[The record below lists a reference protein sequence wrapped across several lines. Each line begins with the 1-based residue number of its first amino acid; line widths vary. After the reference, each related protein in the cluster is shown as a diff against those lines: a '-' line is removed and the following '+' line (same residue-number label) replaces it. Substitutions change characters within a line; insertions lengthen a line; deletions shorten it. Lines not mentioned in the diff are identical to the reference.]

1 MQPQNYEICSNPLGN
16 GKNCEVYK
24 IKEKNHPHSILIAK
38 IYENS
43 RRKYYEK
50 EKRILLKISNSNDVE
65 INDYLIHIKNI
76 NARLEISKQF
86 KADSTLLTFDFL
98 MHGNIQDYISLK
110 SFGKP
115 ISEIYIK
122 LLCYKLLLGLKKIHN
137 NNISHNKIDIR
148 NLMFDD
154 NFNPIII
161 HFGNAIISDN
171 HQNDFLGLGLIL
183 VGLISSKKIIS
194 YKFNKKQNN
203 YIFRF
208 YSTNN
213 YFHES
218 SCEESV
224 FWKILESN
232 KNVIISKEFIDFFHL
247 LVIPDKILN
256 IDELFNN
263 IWLKDIKIYH
273 KETEQNFREEFKNNY
288 FFLSQSQKL
297 VNNFNN
303 NSNLNNII
311 NADEMHESISSK
323 SLIDKFI

>member
-1 MQPQNYEICSNPLGN
+1 MQLQNYEICSNPLGN

-171 HQNDFLGLGLIL
+171 HQNDFFGLGLIL

-247 LVIPDKILN
+247 LVIPDKVLN

-273 KETEQNFREEFKNNY
+273 KEIEQNFREEFKNNY

>member
-24 IKEKNHPHSILIAK
+24 IKEKNRPHSILIAK

-137 NNISHNKIDIR
+137 NNISHNKIDIK

-247 LVIPDKILN
+247 LVFPDKILN

-273 KETEQNFREEFKNNY
+273 KEIEQNFREEFKNNY

>member
-1 MQPQNYEICSNPLGN
+1 MQAHLYEICSKPLGN
-16 GKNCEVYK
+16 GTKSQVYK
-24 IKEKNHPHSILIAK
+24 IKEKIHPHSILIAK
-38 IYENS
+38 IYENR
-43 RRKYYEK
+43 RRKYYEQ
-50 EKRILLKISNSNDVE
+50 EKKILLKISGTNNLE
-65 INDYLIHIKNI
+65 INDYLIHIKNA
-76 NARLEISKQF
+76 NADLEPSSQF
-86 KADSTLLTFDFL
+86 KADSALLTFDFL
-98 MHGNIQDYISLK
+98 NHGNVLDYISLK
-110 SFGKP
+110 TLGKP
-115 ISEIYIK
+115 ISEIYTK
-122 LLCYKLLLGLKKIHN
+122 FLCYKLLLGLKKIHE

-148 NLMFDD
+148 NVMFDN

-161 HFGNAIISDN
+161 HFGDAIISEN
-171 HQNDFLGLGLIL
+171 HQNDFFGLGLIL

-273 KETEQNFREEFKNNY
+273 KEIEQNFREEKKNNY